1 MLPSSAIGF
10 GISLRGKNSR
20 QPIAL
25 TCADSSAVSSAATV
39 GASPGAVAGTEAESS
54 AQNGTG
60 FASPHASL
68 NGYWLT
74 GGVFELQYSCSGA
87 GGYLL
92 HTWFRDAAG
101 QVSTSPRGRRGERL
115 HAGQVSTSPSARLD
129 LPCMQ
134 ALTTAPGPPRM
145 HALTTA
151 PPPPHRCMSCPAR
164 LTCSR

>member
-25 TCADSSAVSSAATV
+25 TCTDSSAATV